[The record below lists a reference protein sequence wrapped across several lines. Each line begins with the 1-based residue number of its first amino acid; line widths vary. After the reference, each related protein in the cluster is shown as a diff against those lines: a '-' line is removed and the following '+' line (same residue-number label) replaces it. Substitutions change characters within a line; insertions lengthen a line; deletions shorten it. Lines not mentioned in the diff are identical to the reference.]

1 MSIDFVV
8 SGVNQGRSG
17 AGIRSP
23 LEIWNG
29 PDPVMVPETDG
40 GDVHDFTLTERLETI
55 SEWRHRGNGLTVLT
69 VPTPVAPVVGFSVV
83 YRVGS
88 RHEVA
93 GHTGATHMLEH
104 LMFKGSESFN
114 AERGTE
120 IARTLHRVGA
130 SFNATTWL
138 DRTTYYEVLPVDR
151 LPVAVDIESD
161 RMRRA
166 LIRPED
172 LESERTVVLNE
183 LDTGENEPVDLLM
196 KSSFA
201 HAFIEHP
208 YHHPTIGWRGDVERM
223 SAEVLRRFY
232 DTYYHPDNATVII
245 VGDIDE
251 ESALAEVERG
261 FGAIGPASATIPDL
275 AIREGRQRGERRF
288 VIERKGELGS
298 LAMTWHIPEGL
309 HSDVPALNVLTQ
321 ALSDG
326 VTSRLYQRLVET
338 NRCLGLQAFTFELH
352 DPGVL
357 QIFATLAPGVDHG
370 SVEAE
375 IRDEIGSLTNSPLS
389 ESELARALIQTRTD
403 LAFHRESPAQIM
415 GALTEAV
422 AMGDWRRFPGELEAV
437 SAVNSEDVGRVAV
450 EYLRDTNLTVGWFVP
465 EGGNGAG
472 SGRIPA
478 PRPCYL
484 RRPFADRVDVRDL
497 SGGARLAVLPNPHAP
512 TVTIAGTIGA
522 GLDAAVDGR
531 FTVPSMTAAMLD
543 RGTNSRDRLAIAREL
558 EDRGLHLG
566 VRALGNSPTV
576 VSFSAQGLADELDR
590 LAVLLVD
597 ILRFPVFPA
606 DELDRLRQRILGSLL
621 RERENTS
628 AMAYSAFSRS
638 LFPLGHPLHKRP
650 VEDRESEL
658 EGLTRDDLEAFHAR
672 AYGPGSMVLAV
683 VGNVDPD
690 AVAAALSRPLTG
702 WRGGSNPPAETPVAV
717 TGGNASMLIEMP
729 DRPNL
734 DFFLGHTGRL
744 LRGDADLAAAG
755 LANSCLGQSALTS
768 RLGVAVRDDAGLSYS
783 VYSRFFGTLG
793 IPGPWAV
800 SCSVAADNLERA
812 VDLCREVV
820 ADYVT
825 DGPTEDELEDER
837 QAQAGAYQVGL
848 ATNAGIARELVTAL
862 TAGEEV
868 SRMDEFPRQ
877 ILATTRDEVVEATRR
892 HIRPDELT
900 LAVAGTLNEQSS

>member
-1 MSIDFVV
+1 M
-8 SGVNQGRSG
+8 
-17 AGIRSP
+17 
-23 LEIWNG
+23 
-29 PDPVMVPETDG
+29 
-40 GDVHDFTLTERLETI
+40 HDFTLADRFETI
-55 SEWRHRGNGLTVLT
+55 SEWRHRRNGLTVLT

-151 LPVAVDIESD
+151 LPIAVAIESD

-251 ESALAEVERG
+251 ESALVEVERG
-261 FGAIGPASATIPDL
+261 FGAIPPASAAIPDL

-309 HSDVPALNVLTQ
+309 HSDVPALNILTQ
-321 ALSDG
+321 AFSDG

-338 NRCLGLQAFTFELH
+338 NRCLGLHAFTFELH

-375 IRDEIGSLTNSPLS
+375 IRDEIAALTETPLS

-415 GALTEAV
+415 SALTEAV
-422 AMGDWRRFPGELEAV
+422 AMGDWRRFPSELEAV
-437 SAVNSEDVGRVAV
+437 SAVRSEDVGRVADD
-450 EYLRDTNLTVGWFVP
+450 YLRDANLTVGWFVP
-465 EGGNGAG
+465 QGGNGAA
-472 SGRIPA
+472 SGHTPA

-497 SGGARLAVLPNPHAP
+497 PGGARLAVLSNPHAP

-522 GLDAAVDGR
+522 GLDAATDGR

-543 RGTNSRDRLAIAREL
+543 RGTTSRDRLGLAGEL

-576 VSFSAQGLADELDR
+576 VSFSAQGLAEELDR
-590 LAVLLVD
+590 LAALLVD

-621 RERENTS
+621 SERENTS
-628 AMAYSAFSRS
+628 AMAYSALTRS
-638 LFPLGHPLHKRP
+638 LYPMGHPLYKRP

-658 EGLTRDDLEAFHAR
+658 VELTRDDLEAFHAR
-672 AYGPGSMVLAV
+672 AYGPESMVIAV

-702 WRGGSNPPAETPVAV
+702 WRGEAKPPTEAPAAGA
-717 TGGNASMLIEMP
+717 GGKASTLIEMP

-734 DFFLGHTGRL
+734 DFFLGHTGGL

-768 RLGVAVRDDAGLSYS
+768 RLGVAVRDGEGLSYS

-793 IPGPWAV
+793 ISGPWAV
-800 SCSVAADNLERA
+800 SCSVAAENLERA
-812 VDLCREVV
+812 VELCREVV
-820 ADYVT
+820 TVYVT
-825 DGPTEDELEDER
+825 DGPTEAELEDER

-868 SRMDEFPRQ
+868 SRLDEFPKQ
-877 ILATTRDEVVEATRR
+877 LLATTRDEVLEATRK

-900 LAVAGTLNEQSS
+900 LAVAGTLHEPSS

>member
-1 MSIDFVV
+1 VHQFTRTDSIE
-8 SGVNQGRSG
+8 
-17 AGIRSP
+17 A
-23 LEIWNG
+23 
-29 PDPVMVPETDG
+29 
-40 GDVHDFTLTERLETI
+40 I

-104 LMFKGSESFN
+104 LMFKGSENFN
-114 AERGTE
+114 GERGTD
-120 IARTLHRVGA
+120 IARTLHREGA
-130 SFNATTWL
+130 SFNANTWL

-151 LPVAVDIESD
+151 LPVAVAVESD

-172 LESERTVVLNE
+172 LASERTVVLNE
-183 LDTGENEPVDLLM
+183 LDMGENEPVDQLM

-223 SAEVLRRFY
+223 SAEVLRGFY
-232 DTYYHPDNATVII
+232 DTYYHPDNATVIV

-251 ESALAEVERG
+251 ETALVEIERG
-261 FGAIGPASATIPDL
+261 FGAIGPSSAAIPDL
-275 AIREGRQRGERRF
+275 AIREGRQQGERRF
-288 VIERKGELGS
+288 VIERMGELGT
-298 LAMTWHIPEGL
+298 LAMTWHIPNGL
-309 HSDVPALNVLTQ
+309 HPDVPALNVLTQ

-338 NRCLGLQAFTFELH
+338 NRCLGVQAFTFELH

-357 QIFATLAPGVDHG
+357 QVFATLAPGVDHS

-375 IRDEIGSLTNSPLS
+375 IRDEIASVGTTPLS
-389 ESELARALIQTRTD
+389 GDELARALIQTRTD

-422 AMGDWRRFPGELEAV
+422 AMGDWRRFPNELDAV
-437 SAVNSEDVGRVAV
+437 SAVRSEDVGRVA
-450 EYLRDTNLTVGWFVP
+450 EDYLRDTNLTVGWFVP
-465 EGGNGAG
+465 QGGNGAA
-472 SGRIPA
+472 SVRAPA

-484 RRPFADRVDVRDL
+484 HRPFADRVGFRDL
-497 SGGARLAVLPNPHAP
+497 AGGARLAVLSNPHAP

-522 GLDAAVDGR
+522 GLDAAADGR

-543 RGTNSRDRLAIAREL
+543 RGTTSRDRLALATEL
-558 EDRGLHLG
+558 EDHGLHLG
-566 VRALGNSPTV
+566 VRAMGNAPAV
-576 VSFSAQGLADELDR
+576 VSFSAQGLAEELDR
-590 LAVLLVD
+590 LTDLLVD

-606 DELDRLRQRILGSLL
+606 DELDRLRQRILGSL
-621 RERENTS
+621 RKERENTS
-628 AMAYSAFSRS
+628 AMAYSALTRS
-638 LFPLGHPLHKRP
+638 LYPVGHPLHKRT
-650 VEDRESEL
+650 VEAREAEL
-658 EGLTRDDLEAFHAR
+658 LELTRDELEAFHRR
-672 AYGPGSMVLAV
+672 AYGPESMVIAV
-683 VGNVDPD
+683 VGNVDAD
-690 AVAAALSRPLTG
+690 AVAAALTRPLTG
-702 WRGGSNPPAETPVAV
+702 WKGGSNPPVELPAPK
-717 TGGNASMLIEMP
+717 TGGRETTRIDLP

-734 DFFLGHTGRL
+734 DFFLGHAGGL
-744 LRGDADLAAAG
+744 LRGDADFSAAG

-768 RLGVAVRDDAGLSYS
+768 RLGVAVRDDEGLSYS

-793 IPGPWAV
+793 VAGPWAV
-800 SCSVAADNLERA
+800 NCSVAADNLDRA
-812 VDLCREVV
+812 VELCREVV
-820 ADYVT
+820 ADYVA
-825 DGPTEDELEDER
+825 DGPTETELEDER
-837 QAQAGAYQVGL
+837 QAQSGAYQVGL
-848 ATNAGIARELVTAL
+848 ATNAGIARELVTTL

-868 SRMDEFPRQ
+868 ARLDEYPGRL
-877 ILATTRDEVVEATRR
+877 LATTRDEVVEATRK

>member
-1 MSIDFVV
+1 M
-8 SGVNQGRSG
+8 
-17 AGIRSP
+17 
-23 LEIWNG
+23 
-29 PDPVMVPETDG
+29 
-40 GDVHDFTLTERLETI
+40 HDFTLTDRFETI

-93 GHTGATHMLEH
+93 GHTGATHILEH

-138 DRTTYYEVLPVDR
+138 DRTTYYEVLPVER
-151 LPVAVDIESD
+151 LPVAVAIESD

-223 SAEVLRRFY
+223 SAQVLRRFY
-232 DTYYHPDNATVII
+232 DTYYHPDNATVIV
-245 VGDIDE
+245 VGDLDE

-261 FGAIGPASATIPDL
+261 FGAIAPAPAPIPDL

-288 VIERKGELGS
+288 VIERTGELGS
-298 LAMTWHIPEGL
+298 LALTWHIPEGL
-309 HSDVPALNVLTQ
+309 HPDVPALNVLTQ

-338 NRCLGLQAFTFELH
+338 NRCLGVHAFTFELH

-357 QIFATLAPGVDHG
+357 QVFATLAPGVDHG
-370 SVEAE
+370 SIEAE
-375 IRDEIGSLTNSPLS
+375 IRDEIASLTETPLS
-389 ESELARALIQTRTD
+389 EDELARALIQTRTD

-415 GALTEAV
+415 SGLTEAV
-422 AMGDWRRFPGELEAV
+422 AMGDWRRFPRELEAV
-437 SAVNSEDVGRVAV
+437 SAVGAEDVGRVAK
-450 EYLRDTNLTVGWFVP
+450 EYLGDTNLTAGWFVP
-465 EGGNGAG
+465 QGGNGAA
-472 SGRIPA
+472 SGRAPA

-497 SGGARLAVLPNPHAP
+497 SGGARLAVLSNPHAP

-522 GLDAAVDGR
+522 GLDAATDGR

-543 RGTNSRDRLAIAREL
+543 RGTTSRDRLALATEL
-558 EDRGLHLG
+558 EDHGLQLG
-566 VRALGNSPTV
+566 VRAMGNSPTV
-576 VSFSAQGLADELDR
+576 VSFSAQGLAEELDR

-606 DELDRLRQRILGSLL
+606 DELDRLRQRILGALV
-621 RERENTS
+621 RERESTS
-628 AMAYSAFSRS
+628 AMAYSALTRS
-638 LFPLGHPLHKRP
+638 LYPMGHPLYKRP
-650 VEDRESEL
+650 VEDRVAEL
-658 EGLTRDDLEAFHAR
+658 EKLTRDDLEAFHAR
-672 AYGPGSMVLAV
+672 AYGPESMVVAV
-683 VGNVDPD
+683 VGNVDAD
-690 AVAAALSRPLTG
+690 AVGAALSRPLTG
-702 WRGGSNPPAETPVAV
+702 WLGGSKPPVDAPAAGAGEA
-717 TGGNASMLIEMP
+717 ASTHIEIP

-744 LRGDADLAAAG
+744 LRGDPDFAAAV

-768 RLGVAVRDDAGLSYS
+768 RLGVAIRDGEGLSYS

-793 IPGPWAV
+793 ISGPWAV
-800 SCSVAADNLERA
+800 SCSVAADNFKRA

-820 ADYVT
+820 TAYVA
-825 DGPTEDELEDER
+825 DGPTEAELEDER

-848 ATNAGIARELVTAL
+848 ATNAGIARELVAAL
-862 TAGEEV
+862 TAGEDV
-868 SRMDEFPRQ
+868 SRLDELPRRF
-877 ILATTRDEVVEATRR
+877 LETTRDEVVEATRN

-900 LAVAGTLNEQSS
+900 LAVAGTLNAAD

>member
-1 MSIDFVV
+1 
-8 SGVNQGRSG
+8 
-17 AGIRSP
+17 
-23 LEIWNG
+23 
-29 PDPVMVPETDG
+29 
-40 GDVHDFTLTERLETI
+40 VHEFTLADRFDSI
-55 SEWRHRGNGLTVLT
+55 SEWRHRGNGLSVLT

-104 LMFKGSESFN
+104 LMFKGSENFN

-151 LPVAVDIESD
+151 LPVAVAIEAD

-223 SAEVLRRFY
+223 SAEVLRGFY

-251 ESALAEVERG
+251 DEVLAEVERG
-261 FGAIGPASATIPDL
+261 FGAIAPASAAIPDL
-275 AIREGRQRGERRF
+275 SIREGRQRGQRRF
-288 VIERKGELGS
+288 VIERRGELGS
-298 LAMTWHIPEGL
+298 LAMTWHIPDGL
-309 HSDVPALNVLTQ
+309 HPDLPALNVLTQ

-338 NRCLGLQAFTFELH
+338 NRCLGVHAFTFELH
-352 DPGVL
+352 DPGVF
-357 QIFATLAPGVDHG
+357 QVFATLAPGVDHD
-370 SVEAE
+370 SVESE
-375 IRDEIGSLTNSPLS
+375 IRDELSSLSATPLS
-389 ESELARALIQTRTD
+389 DDELARALIQTRTD

-422 AMGDWRRFPGELEAV
+422 AMGDWRRFPNELEAV
-437 SAVNSEDVGRVAV
+437 SAVRSEDVGRVA
-450 EYLRDTNLTVGWFVP
+450 ESYLRDANLTVGWFVP
-465 EGGNGAG
+465 DGGGGAAAA
-472 SGRIPA
+472 RPPA

-484 RRPFADRVDVRDL
+484 HLPFAERVGVRDL
-497 SGGARLAVLPNPHAP
+497 EGGARLAVLANPHAP

-522 GLDAAVDGR
+522 GLNAAADGR

-543 RGTNSRDRLAIAREL
+543 KGTTSRDRLALAREL

-566 VRALGNSPTV
+566 VRALGNAPAV
-576 VSFSAQGLADELDR
+576 VSFSAQGLAEELDR
-590 LAVLLVD
+590 LADLLVD
-597 ILRFPVFPA
+597 VLRFPIFPA
-606 DELDRLRQRILGSLL
+606 AEFDRLRRRVLGSLR
-621 RERENTS
+621 RESDDTS
-628 AMAYSAFSRS
+628 ATAYAALTRS
-638 LFPLGHPLHKRP
+638 LYPAGHPLHKRS
-650 VEDRESEL
+650 VEDRETEL
-658 EGLTRDDLEAFHAR
+658 EELTRDDLAAFHGR
-672 AYGPGSMVLAV
+672 AYGPESMLIAV
-683 VGNVDPD
+683 VGNVDAD
-690 AVAAALSRPLTG
+690 AVASALSRPLEG
-702 WRGGSNPPAETPVAV
+702 WKGEPKPPVAASAAV
-717 TGGNASMLIEMP
+717 SGGHEATRIDLP

-734 DFFLGHTGRL
+734 DFYLGHGGRL
-744 LRGDADLAAAG
+744 LRGDADFAAAG

-768 RLGVAVRDDAGLSYS
+768 RLGVAVRDGAGLSYS

-793 IPGPWAV
+793 LAGPWAV

-812 VDLCREVV
+812 VELCRKVV
-820 ADYVT
+820 ADYVA
-825 DGPTEDELEDER
+825 DGPTEVELEDER
-837 QAQAGAYQVGL
+837 QAQSGAYQVGL
-848 ATNAGIARELVTAL
+848 ATNAGIARELVTTL

-868 SRMDEFPRQ
+868 SRLDEFPRRV
-877 ILATTRDEVVEATRR
+877 LATTRDEVVAATRK